1 MDIQIV
7 KSDMTYSKEDGYV
20 GHVQFT
26 CEGHQAP
33 YEITF
38 HSKNAKEWMY
48 SLNFAKESGPEQEIL
63 SLEEIL
69 EEDDELF
76 DRLVNEAQRKLESG
90 QS

>member
-76 DRLVNEAQRKLESG
+76 DRLVNEAQSKLESG

>member
-1 MDIQIV
+1 MNIQIV
-7 KSDMTYSKEDGYV
+7 KSGMTYSKEDGYV
-20 GHVQFT
+20 GQVEFT

-38 HSKNAKEWMY
+38 HSKKAKEWMY
-48 SLNFAKESGPEQEIL
+48 SLNFANESGPEKEIL
-63 SLEEIL
+63 LLEEVL

-76 DRLVNEAQRKLESG
+76 DQLVEEARSKLESK